1 MLPINQPEE
10 FKTLLI
16 KEQIVLV
23 DWVKTHLTPRKTINK
38 RHSSYGLK
46 HYFEDD
52 KQHGGF
58 YVTNGAFKGAM
69 LVCDYVP
76 DIWNDINW
84 CFRISNRSKAFTETY
99 KYEHR

>member
-23 DWVKTHLTPRKTINK
+23 NWVRTHLTPRKTINK
-38 RHSSYGLK
+38 RYSSYGLK
-46 HYFEDD
+46 HYFEED

-58 YVTNGAFKGAM
+58 YVTNGTFKGAM
-69 LVCDYVP
+69 LFCGYVP
-76 DIWNDINW
+76 DFWNDTNW
-84 CFRISNRSKAFTETY
+84 CFGISNRSKAFMETH
-99 KYEHR
+99 KL